1 MPIKSE
7 RMNNSFMNYRRRE
20 LVKEII
26 LSKPFT
32 SLKELEELF
41 PNVSSMTLRRDIE
54 YCEAQGDAVK
64 VRGGAKSMKFITTSM
79 EDPIYNRM
87 NSNVSV
93 KKRIAK
99 KAAEFFEQGRSIF
112 VDSGTTC
119 IELAQLMPDMRITVT
134 TTGPNVAMSM
144 IKNTKPMIN
153 LVGGLI
159 NRENMSISGAQA
171 LEYINSINIDL
182 AFISP
187 SGLSL
192 KNGFTSGNF
201 NECELKKTIVNKA
214 REVIMLLDAAKF
226 EKDLPYTFC
235 QLKDI
240 HMIITNTALPPVFME
255 EAARSNVRI
264 VIAN

>member
-1 MPIKSE
+1 
-7 RMNNSFMNYRRRE
+7 MNYRRRE
-20 LVKEII
+20 KVREII

-32 SLKELEELF
+32 TLKELEEMF
-41 PNVSSMTLRRDIE
+41 PDVSSMTLRRDIE
-54 YCEAQGDAVK
+54 YCENRGDAMK

-99 KAAEFFEQGRSIF
+99 KAAEYFEQGRSIF

-119 IELAQLMPDMRITVT
+119 IELAQLMSDMRITVT
-134 TTGPNVAMSM
+134 TTGPNVALNM

-171 LEYINSINIDL
+171 LDYINSINIDL

-187 SGLSL
+187 SGFSL
-192 KNGFTSGNF
+192 ENGFTSGNF
-201 NECELKKTIVNKA
+201 NECELKKTVVSKA
-214 REVIMLLDAAKF
+214 REVIMLLDATKL

-235 QLKDI
+235 QLNDI
-240 HMIITNTALPPVFME
+240 HMIITNTALPPAYM
-255 EAARSNVRI
+255 AAAEKNNVKI